1 MRNGLNV
8 LIYKDSPEELR
19 NLSKE
24 ELSKRLYVV
33 RGFETPSRINMVHHL
48 SAKSVQDLGK
58 GESIKDY
65 DHLPEKI
72 RCGAASVR
80 FLIEHEDFDI
90 KPKIGIDLTK
100 QKNADD

>member
-1 MRNGLNV
+1 MIYMLEDEAGIRNFV
-8 LIYKDSPEELR
+8 IYALESSGMTAK
-19 NLSKE
+19 
-24 ELSKRLYVV
+24 
-33 RGFETPSRINMVHHL
+33 GFETPSRINMVHHL

-72 RCGAASVR
+72 RCGAATVK